1 MSIEIEIHAIGG
13 FCNNNNNKS
22 FAIQYS
28 DKVGQ
33 YEYIHAHVKPPGTP
47 PHRVQSLQCPHP
59 STTITAH
66 QPIHMPP
73 FTESHFTLTF
83 RNTNIPID
91 RSPNSRSQGL

>member
-33 YEYIHAHVKPPGTP
+33 YEYIHAHVKPPEHLLIGYNPYSALTL
-47 PHRVQSLQCPHP
+47 VLQ
-59 STTITAH
+59 
-66 QPIHMPP
+66 
-73 FTESHFTLTF
+73 
-83 RNTNIPID
+83 
-91 RSPNSRSQGL
+91 